1 MFNPQVDPG
10 AASGAGESLLLCNLH
25 PSDWKTARL
34 QQKHA
39 ALPGFSQLCLE
50 NTNVTILHSRLTS
63 TSSQSSFLLLVS
75 AGFSRSICNLAVA
88 CKLFSGEIFSF
99 SYKNLFHTNIFSFS
113 YQKLFSHKYI
123 FISSDACLARH
134 FSFGIHWK
142 DLHTVA
148 GFALPLVDIYNV

>member
-1 MFNPQVDPG
+1 MFDPQVDPG
-10 AASGAGESLLLCNLH
+10 AASGAGESLLLRNLH

-39 ALPGFSQLCLE
+39 ALPGISQLCLE
-50 NTNVTILHSRLTS
+50 NTNVTIFHSRLTS

-75 AGFSRSICNLAVA
+75 AGFSRSIYNLAA